1 MIWLWRIFS
10 RSLWFSS
17 LWFSGL
23 WLVPAWCATVKGAV
37 VLTDS
42 HDPGVSRNQD
52 FSGVVVWLEPANGT
66 AAPRV
71 SPPHHFRM
79 EQKDKHFKPH
89 VLAIP
94 VGAAVD
100 FPNHD
105 PIFHN
110 VFSNYNGQIFDLN
123 LYRPNTSRDVVF
135 RRPGIVRIFCNIH
148 PTMSAVIAVLDT
160 PWFAV
165 SGGTGA
171 FEIREV
177 PAGNY
182 TVHIF
187 HERATD
193 DTLHALVQPVNVE
206 SAGPRVLA
214 PIRISETGYIPAPH
228 KNKWDKE
235 YPPSIDDQPS
245 YQRRP

>member
-1 MIWLWRIFS
+1 MIWLWRIC
-10 RSLWFSS
+10 
-17 LWFSGL
+17 FSGI
-23 WLVPAWCATVKGAV
+23 WLLPVWCASVKGAV

-42 HDPGVSRNQD
+42 RDPGVRRNKD
-52 FSGVVVWLEPANGT
+52 FSGVVLWLEPVNGD
-66 AAPRV
+66 APRRV
-71 SPPHHFRM
+71 PIHHFRM

-110 VFSNYNGQIFDLN
+110 VFSNYNGQIFDLS

-135 RRPGIVRIFCNIH
+135 KRPGIVRVFCNIH

-165 SGGTGA
+165 SGVSGD
-171 FEIREV
+171 FEIHDV
-177 PAGNY
+177 PPGNY
-182 TVHIF
+182 ALHIF
-187 HERATD
+187 HERATEE
-193 DTLHALVQPVNVE
+193 TLNALVQPVGVE
-206 SAGPRVLA
+206 SATLRVLPA
-214 PIRISETGYIPAPH
+214 IRISETGFIPAPH
-228 KNKWDKE
+228 KNKWDRD
-235 YPPSIDDQPS
+235 YPPAIDDQPA
-245 YQRRP
+245 YQPNP